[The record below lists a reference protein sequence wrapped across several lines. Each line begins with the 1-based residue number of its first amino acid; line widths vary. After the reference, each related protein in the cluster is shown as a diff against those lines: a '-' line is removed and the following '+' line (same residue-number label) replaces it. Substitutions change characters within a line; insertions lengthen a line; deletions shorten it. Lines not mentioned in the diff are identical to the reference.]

1 MGGGCPFG
9 LLGVP
14 PVEVLGNP
22 LASCRSWCSGRR
34 PRRHLRRRGTGQ
46 HTQGSEHGHCL
57 RRRVSP
63 GDVDQHTKES
73 GERNLPLVI
82 RHPGDDH
89 LGSHCQPIGDA
100 ALDLQRA
107 ARLADITRKIG
118 INRLDE
124 LNRIK
129 IESRLDLHR
138 RSRHRLEILTPPAG
152 SRLPAVRHDT
162 ILLCPNPAERG
173 QPGST
178 IRCHAGESH
187 QLDQSK
193 TPGQV
198 RFDLVPRTGCC
209 PKQAEVTH
217 SQDCVKDLVNGMSVQ
232 VQAAPQGDTK
242 EE

>member
-1 MGGGCPFG
+1 MGEDVLSGF
-9 LLGVP
+9 LGSR

-34 PRRHLRRRGTGQ
+34 PRRRPPPPTGCRAAHSGLGARPVLAASRVAERRRST
-46 HTQGSEHGHCL
+46 HQGI
-57 RRRVSP
+57 RRP
-63 GDVDQHTKES
+63 QP
-73 GERNLPLVI
+73 PLVI

-100 ALDLQRA
+100 ALDLQWA

-162 ILLCPNPAERG
+162 IPLCPNPAEAR
-173 QPGST
+173 
-178 IRCHAGESH
+178 
-187 QLDQSK
+187 
-193 TPGQV
+193 
-198 RFDLVPRTGCC
+198 
-209 PKQAEVTH
+209 
-217 SQDCVKDLVNGMSVQ
+217 
-232 VQAAPQGDTK
+232 AARIDDPLSRS
-242 EE
+242 